1 MSGSDWKMEAKNTVL
16 GGLAQFRLGS
26 ADAAPTPTPISPE
39 AEQQALAQKVEEEL
53 AKQNQLDQQTQARAD
68 ETERQYE
75 AWVNSQ
81 AALSPTPTPMP
92 IDSLS
97 GEGYPEG
104 RVRSRGT
111 LELDG
116 RTQELVAMQIQPPE
130 GVSLAE
136 GEVYLNLYYRDSQ
149 APNPEFGLAFTGKVS
164 QYQTFI
170 IDYRDA
176 TGQLVTHSSP
186 ENGVSMDLLICLNSE
201 PKGSTSGKW
210 RRYTV
215 DEIGITVSEA

>member
-1 MSGSDWKMEAKNTVL
+1 M
-16 GGLAQFRLGS
+16 
-26 ADAAPTPTPISPE
+26 
-39 AEQQALAQKVEEEL
+39 EEEL
-53 AKQNQLDQQTQARAD
+53 ANQNQLDQQTQARAD
-68 ETERQYE
+68 EAERQYE

-92 IDSLS
+92 IDSLG

-116 RTQELVAMQIQPPE
+116 RTQELVTMHIQPPE

-164 QYQTFI
+164 QYQTFT

-176 TGQLVTHSSP
+176 TGQLVTHTGP
-186 ENGVSMDLLICLNSE
+186 ENAASMELELCLGSGENS
-201 PKGSTSGKW
+201 STW
-210 RRYTV
+210 MRYTV